1 VRKTLAIGAAS
12 LVAAALASAGPPA
25 GVSAGRTESR
35 AAQGGLRAAVT
46 AILREGGDAKWIGY
60 AVETDQ
66 DGSACCWSSV
76 RDAGKGCGG
85 CRLESGRADMAFTV
99 DRPRRVELEG
109 RRRARVLL
117 RAMYGRV
124 EQVRAFS
131 ADCALDVGELPFV
144 WLEGVQGADSA
155 DFLGSLIADEGRED
169 DDHRD
174 LTDGPLLALSMHADP
189 RAVDVMVKAA
199 QLHRS
204 THVRKQAL
212 FWLSQTASRRV
223 APELAAVVDHDPDVD
238 VKKQAVFALSQM
250 PPAEGVPHLIRV
262 ARTNRH
268 REVRKQA
275 IFWLGQSGDPRAL
288 SFFEEI
294 LDH

>member
-1 VRKTLAIGAAS
+1 MRRTLAIGVGS
-12 LVAAALASAGPPA
+12 LVAAGLASAGPPA

-46 AILREGGDAKWIGY
+46 TILREGGDAKWIGY

-85 CRLESGRADMAFTV
+85 CRLEGGRGDMAFTV
-99 DRPRRVELEG
+99 DRPQVALEG
-109 RRRARVLL
+109 PRRARVLL
-117 RAMYGRV
+117 RAAAGRV

-131 ADCALDVGELPFV
+131 EDCALDVGRLPFV

-155 DFLGSLIADEGRED
+155 GFLGSLIADEGREH

-189 RAVDVMVKAA
+189 HAVDVMVKAA
-199 QLHRS
+199 RQHRS

-223 APELAAVVDHDPDVD
+223 APELAAAVDDDPDVD

-268 REVRKQA
+268 RDVRKQA
-275 IFWLGQSGDPRAL
+275 IFWLGQSEDPRAL